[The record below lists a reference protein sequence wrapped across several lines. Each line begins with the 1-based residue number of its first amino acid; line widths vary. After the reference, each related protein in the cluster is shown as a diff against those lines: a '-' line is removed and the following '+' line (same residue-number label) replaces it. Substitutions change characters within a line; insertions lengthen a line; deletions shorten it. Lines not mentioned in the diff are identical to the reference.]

1 MLEQLLILVILE
13 KVYLV
18 KMCHIFVGSPL
29 AFGTR
34 YQSFL
39 RVCLFLHEGVT
50 NFVYPSEK
58 FNIPTDVNKDSSH
71 NKESLIITCLSING
85 SNLDI

>member
-18 KMCHIFVGSPL
+18 KMCPIFVGSPL
-29 AFGTR
+29 AFGAR

-50 NFVYPSEK
+50 NFVYLSEK
-58 FNIPTDVNKDSSH
+58 FNKPRTLMPKVA
-71 NKESLIITCLSING
+71 
-85 SNLDI
+85 